1 MEILEGN
8 FNQRDYNELIT
19 ELMALDMLRYLGKA
33 TQEEL
38 KRLEEIQE
46 ILKENINH
54 ERRI

>member
-19 ELMALDMLRYLGKA
+19 ELMTLDMLRYLGKA

>member
-19 ELMALDMLRYLGKA
+19 ELMVLDMLRYLGKA

-38 KRLEEIQE
+38 KRLEEIRE